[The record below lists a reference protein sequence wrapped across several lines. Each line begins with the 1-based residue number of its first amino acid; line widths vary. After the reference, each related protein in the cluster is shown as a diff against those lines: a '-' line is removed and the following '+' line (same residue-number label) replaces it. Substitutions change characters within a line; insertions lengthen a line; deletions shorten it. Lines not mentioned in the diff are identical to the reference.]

1 MLHWSGVLQDTC
13 TCNLVLL
20 TKLVNCKLVTVKN
33 GALGFLVLQF
43 WLFFRM
49 GVRFQCQKTSVFF
62 GFGVHCAL
70 HWILVFFLSIWFWAF
85 VKTIMDFQIWYS
97 MWFSVFPIWVPV

>member
-1 MLHWSGVLQDTC
+1 MLLHWSGDLQD

-49 GVRFQCQKTSVFF
+49 GFRFQCQKTSVFLVLVFIGLCTGFWYFFLAF
-62 GFGVHCAL
+62 GFG
-70 HWILVFFLSIWFWAF
+70 LS
-85 VKTIMDFQIWYS
+85 
-97 MWFSVFPIWVPV
+97 

>member
-1 MLHWSGVLQDTC
+1 MLLHWSGDLQD

-49 GVRFQCQKTSVFF
+49 GFRFQCQKLQFFLVLVFIVLCTGFWYFFLAF
-62 GFGVHCAL
+62 GFG
-70 HWILVFFLSIWFWAF
+70 LS
-85 VKTIMDFQIWYS
+85 
-97 MWFSVFPIWVPV
+97 